1 MSTSTDKSKSILF
14 HYPVFNTGGA
24 EKSSLRMLKAFVAE
38 GWTVTFVLTVPGGNM
53 EHLIPPEVT
62 VVHLRSKVAGQIF
75 FAAKG
80 VGRLKAIPDLI
91 NYIWQRIVQK
101 YREHLFKN
109 QHFDVAA
116 ALLTGMSTN
125 FIRKGVNAKI
135 RALWIRNDLKGI
147 DKSGEIAQSIRAA
160 DSEIDWYICVSETAK
175 QSLVDAVPNTL
186 GKAHVVYNLLCPDEM
201 KALADER
208 PAPYQMMDS
217 HLECGKTK
225 ILTVCR
231 LSDKAKAIFRMARIC
246 KQLKDKGHDFVWFVI
261 GDGPD
266 RDKLKELILELDVD
280 SHLVLLGRMENP
292 FPAYKAA
299 DIVAV
304 VSYYEG
310 LCGIVNEAKVLGKAV
325 VAAEVSGIHEQL
337 IHEQTGLICENE
349 EGAIGAAIERLII
362 DSKLRK
368 ALAESDYS
376 QVIVD
381 DAAKMQRLCNLFD
394 VSK

>member
-1 MSTSTDKSKSILF
+1 MTTTKSILF

-38 GWTVTFVLTVPGGNM
+38 GWKVTFVLTVPGGNM

-62 VVHLRSKVAGQIF
+62 VVHLRSKAAGQMF
-75 FAAKG
+75 FARKG
-80 VGRLKAIPDLI
+80 ITRLKAIPDLL

-101 YREHLFKN
+101 HRERSFKN
-109 QHFDVAA
+109 QKFDVAA
-116 ALLTGMSTN
+116 ALLTGMSTE
-125 FIRKGVNAKI
+125 FIRKRVNAHK

-147 DKSGEIAQSIRAA
+147 DESGEIAHSIRDA
-160 DSEIDWYICVSETAK
+160 DPELDWYICVSETAK
-175 QSLVDAVPNTL
+175 QSLVDAAPSTVD
-186 GKAHVVYNLLCPDEM
+186 KAHVVYNLLYPNEM
-201 KALADER
+201 KALADEALA
-208 PAPYQMMDS
+208 PHQMLAPYPIS
-217 HLECGKTK
+217 EKTK

-280 SHLVLLGRMENP
+280 SHLVLLGRLENP

-349 EGAIGAAIERLII
+349 EGAIGAAIERLLI
-362 DSKLRK
+362 DSKLRN